1 MNATDT
7 PSDPQPQAELERLR
21 ARVAT
26 LESELARD
34 AGPGQRRGGPGA
46 GARLLARPLA
56 RRPQR
61 GDAPAGR
68 RPAARDAAGD
78 PRCRME
84 AQADQT
90 PPEELVSERS
100 TVARV
105 SVVIP
110 VKDGERYLEELLDAL
125 AREGVDEML
134 VIDSGSRDR
143 SLQIARAAGVRLLE
157 IEPGEFGHGRTR
169 NLGAERTSG
178 ELICF
183 LTQDATPCPGWL
195 AAYREAFALDERV
208 GAAYGPHLP
217 RAGTSPMIARE
228 LTEFFA
234 GFEVSGNN
242 PSDNQ
247 VEGDRAG
254 EHPVPGPVVQRP
266 GDPTFLSNVNAC
278 YARACWEEIRFRDVA
293 YSEDQA
299 FGADLLAGRLE
310 SRSTTRGP
318 RSCTRT
324 TTARSSSCAATS
336 TSTAD
341 CRRAP
346 GTSSPSAC
354 SPALVRCARPSPA
367 IGAGPPHRVSV
378 APSKHVWTAR
388 SAVHHGGRRV
398 FSALGSRAEKL
409 PAPVRG
415 RLSLEGRDDRSAT
428 KAAGEPAPTA
438 SISPG
443 AARASHP
450 TPRRAS
456 PPSRPPR
463 TYHPSATTTTTR
475 MSRASGAR
483 APRRCSTPV
492 PGMAE
497 RERLRLALVIPSFRR
512 GSGGHNTLLQIFSRL
527 EQRGH
532 LCSVWLYDFTGQHNA
547 EWPAV
552 IRSDIRE
559 FFAPIEGPVYK
570 GFDQWQGADVAIA
583 TGWQTV
589 HPTLMLDQCRARAYI
604 VNDHEP
610 EFYAAST
617 EREMAEDTYRHDLHC
632 IAASPWLRDLLIE
645 RYATSADAFQLGVDH
660 DLYQPRP
667 VTRRRD
673 TVIYYARH
681 VTPRRAVPV
690 GLMAL
695 SELHRRRP
703 DLRIVLFGDEGK
715 LESPFPYEHL
725 GVLTP
730 AQLATLYS
738 EATVGLCLSLTNFSL
753 MPKEM
758 LACGLPCVELA
769 GVSAES
775 IFGSDGPLE
784 LADARPAR
792 DRRRAR
798 APAGRPRALA
808 SSARARASSSS
819 PPTPGSTPPTRSK
832 RGCATR

>member
-1 MNATDT
+1 MSEASAV
-7 PSDPQPQAELERLR
+7 PS
-21 ARVAT
+21 
-26 LESELARD
+26 
-34 AGPGQRRGGPGA
+34 
-46 GARLLARPLA
+46 
-56 RRPQR
+56 
-61 GDAPAGR
+61 
-68 RPAARDAAGD
+68 
-78 PRCRME
+78 M
-84 AQADQT
+84 
-90 PPEELVSERS
+90 
-100 TVARV
+100 

-125 AREGVDEML
+125 AREGVDEVL

-143 SLQIARAAGVRLLE
+143 SLQIVRAAGVEPLE
-157 IEPGEFGHGRTR
+157 IDPAEFGHGRTR
-169 NLGAERTSG
+169 NLGAQRTSG

-183 LTQDATPCPGWL
+183 LTQDATPVPGW
-195 AAYREAFALDERV
+195 ATAYREAFALDEHV

-217 RAGTSPMIARE
+217 RPDTSPMIARE

-234 GFEVSGNN
+234 GFA
-242 PSDNQ
+242 
-247 VEGDRAG
+247 AG
-254 EHPVPGPVVQRP
+254 VQRQ
-266 GDPTFLSNVNAC
+266 GDATFLSNVNAC
-278 YARACWEEIRFRDVA
+278 YARACWEEIRFREIA

-299 FGADLLAGRLE
+299 FGADMLQDGWIKVYQPSAAVLHAHDYGALEFMRRYFDEYRGLHESTGHVEPFGMLA
-310 SRSTTRGP
+310 
-318 RSCTRT
+318 
-324 TTARSSSCAATS
+324 TARQVRAAV
-336 TSTAD
+336 AGD
-341 CRRAP
+341 RRWASEQGLS
-346 GTSSPSAC
+346 GTEQAS
-354 SPALVRCARPSPA
+354 L
-367 IGAGPPHRVSV
+367 
-378 APSKHVWTAR
+378 TAR

-398 FSALGSRAEKL
+398 FSALGSRAEHL

-415 RLSLEGRDDRSAT
+415 RLSLEGRDDRTATGATGESA
-428 KAAGEPAPTA
+428 AAPGLSPDLAPDA
-438 SISPG
+438 APGVSPVPPSTHIAPKRDHDDYQDVARFWREG
-443 AARASHP
+443 AAP
-450 TPRRAS
+450 LLD
-456 PPSRPPR
+456 
-463 TYHPSATTTTTR
+463 
-475 MSRASGAR
+475 
-483 APRRCSTPV
+483 PV

-527 EQRGH
+527 ERRGH
-532 LCSVWLYDFTGQHNA
+532 LCSVWLYDFTGQHLA

-552 IRSDIRE
+552 IRADIRE

-570 GFDQWQGADVAIA
+570 GFADWQGADVAIA

-645 RYATSADAFQLGVDH
+645 RYAASADAFQLGVDH
-660 DLYQPRP
+660 SLYQPRP
-667 VTRRRD
+667 VTRRKD

-730 AQLATLYS
+730 PQLATLYS

-769 GVSAES
+769 DVSAES

-784 LADARPAR
+784 LATLD
-792 DRRRAR
+792 
-798 APAGRPRALA
+798 PRAIADALERLLDDPEHWEQRSREGIEFVA
-808 SSARARASSSS
+808 SH
-819 PPTPGSTPPTRSK
+819 TWEH
-832 RGCATR
+832 ATDEVEAGLRHALREREQSE